1 MATMTPQQIAV
12 IIQAQLGTSFQATTQ
27 QVNAALAALGANA
40 NAAGGQAAA
49 GLGLS
54 NQQLM
59 NMQFQMNDM
68 AVMLASG
75 QNPFIL
81 IMQQGM
87 QIVQTLDSSK
97 GITGALKAIG
107 AGFVT
112 FITNPLNLMI
122 VALAAVAGG
131 IYMLFNAV
139 RDSGPTT
146 QEILDQHDE
155 TIRSIAD
162 GYGEAATRAE
172 RFARMTAG
180 EALLI
185 INADHVRLIDE
196 MRDKLASLGSQMDRI
211 WSMAGP
217 GGNAI
222 DQVGMAFNAF
232 QESIRTGAGDFD
244 ALVESLARIR
254 LEGGQNIPLA
264 LGEAITALYNTAV
277 EARNLGGD
285 LAENAEMAAL
295 LEAGVKNLDLALQGL
310 GASMDWAAM
319 KVGAGLANARAM
331 IDDMARAAGGEFG
344 LAIDTADVEAQ
355 AAFIR
360 KTLEATLS
368 GPELEAELARL
379 DATVAAR
386 LATLGRRAAGS
397 AGTVGAAITEV
408 FRTEADAARDAF
420 DEIEQLLSFQV
431 QTYQITN
438 QQRLAQLRAAKDEE
452 LRIIVDAL
460 TRQLAVEGLSADQ
473 RARINA
479 DIEEAERDHQRA
491 MAEIIQ
497 TGIADQM
504 KLVEDRWNSFTSSIT
519 SAIQGLLRGTMTLG
533 DAIKSVLADMVLRWI
548 EAIRKMV
555 VQWVVGQRAKTA
567 SAAAGAAARTGIA
580 AGEAAA
586 TAGVERLGI
595 IRSILAR
602 AREVFAKVFSF
613 MAPVMGPAAAAP
625 AAASQAAVAAQA
637 AIPLAVG
644 AWDIPRDMLALVHKG
659 ETVVPRTFAEGMREG
674 GGAFGGKSITFHYHA
689 PARGGGNTGFWRR
702 EAVGMFDA
710 FEEEARRRNI
720 WTPQT
725 ARG

>member
-12 IIQAQLGTSFQATTQ
+12 VIQAQLGSSFQATTA
-27 QVNAALAALGANA
+27 QVNAAMTALGANA
-40 NAAGGQAAA
+40 AGAGAAA
-49 GLGLS
+49 AQGLGLS

-97 GITGALKAIG
+97 GVTGALRAIG
-107 AGFVT
+107 TGFVT

-122 VALAAVAGG
+122 VGVAAAAGAL
-131 IYMLFNAV
+131 YMLFNAA
-139 RDSGPTT
+139 SEEGPSS
-146 QEILDQHDE
+146 QEVLDQHRE
-155 TIRSIAD
+155 TIDAIRD
-162 GYGEAATRAE
+162 GYGEASTAAS
-172 RFARMTAG
+172 RFARMSAMEAQIMAAEDLRVQFGRLTDEIDTLRNGFERYANAGQATAEQTNVLNG
-180 EALLI
+180 
-185 INADHVRLIDE
+185 
-196 MRDKLASLGSQMDRI
+196 I
-211 WSMAGP
+211 W
-217 GGNAI
+217 
-222 DQVGMAFNAF
+222 NAF
-232 QESIRTGAGDFD
+232 QTSIRTGKGDFQGLID
-244 ALVESLARIR
+244 SLGNLVNSQQGMDLAMREGIRSLYDT
-254 LEGGQNIPLA
+254 
-264 LGEAITALYNTAV
+264 AIA
-277 EARNLGGD
+277 ARNSNAAYTESQD
-285 LAENAEMAAL
+285 VLAA

-319 KVGAGLANARAM
+319 KVGTGLATAQAW
-331 IDDMARAAGGEFG
+331 IDDMARAAGGEMG
-344 LAIDTADVEAQ
+344 LTIETGEIEAQ
-355 AAFIR
+355 ADAMR
-360 KTLEATLS
+360 KQLEAALS
-368 GPELEAELARL
+368 GDELAAALSRL
-379 DATVAAR
+379 DTVVAAR

-397 AGTVGAAITEV
+397 AQTVGAAVTEI

-420 DEIEQLLSFQV
+420 DRIEQLLAFQV
-431 QTYQITN
+431 QTYQISN
-438 QQRLAQLRAAKDEE
+438 QERLALLRAAKDEE

-479 DIEEAERDHQRA
+479 DIEEAERAHQIA
-491 MAEIIQ
+491 MSEIIQ
-497 TGIADQM
+497 TGIADQI
-504 KLVEDRWNSFTSSIT
+504 KLVEDRWNSFTTSIT
-519 SAIQGLLRGTMTLG
+519 GAIQGLLRGTMTLG

-548 EAIRKMV
+548 EAVRKMV

-567 SAAAGAAARTGIA
+567 SAAAGAVARTGIA

-613 MAPVMGPAAAAP
+613 MAPVMGPAAGVP

-644 AWDIPRDMLALVHKG
+644 AWNIPRDMLAMVHKG
-659 ETVVPRTFAEGMREG
+659 ETVVPRTFAEGLRDGSGGFG
-674 GGAFGGKSITFHYHA
+674 GGKGVAFHYHA
-689 PARGGGNTGFWRR
+689 SSRGGGSPGYWRR
-702 EAVGMFDA
+702 EAAGMFDA